1 MRNPENQVASAQ
13 QIQELLL
20 EEFERQ
26 LRRDKKTGKP
36 PASSTTI
43 ATITKW
49 LERGGW
55 VVLNPRVKMFP
66 GEEIDPKSILSS
78 TPSLGIPEPI

>member
-1 MRNPENQVASAQ
+1 MRNPKDQIVKAQ
-13 QIQELLL
+13 QVQDLLL
-20 EEFERQ
+20 EEFKRQ
-26 LRRDKKTGKP
+26 LTRDKKTGKP

-55 VVLNPRVKMFP
+55 VVLNPQVKIFP
-66 GEEIDPKSILSS
+66 GEDMEDAK
-78 TPSLGIPEPI
+78 